1 MSYHVETTSRFDK
14 EFKKL
19 DKYTQQMI
27 KSWIVKN
34 LQNCENPRAHGKGIT
49 ANKSGQWRYRIG
61 DYYRLLCFIQ
71 DQELI
76 ILALTVGHRRDIYS
90 TQRTNY
96 ALLCF
101 EKASTASSE
110 TKLSIVTV
118 YEDLEGHAEILS
130 TEDVDFGV

>member
-1 MSYHVETTSRFDK
+1 MSYHVETTARFDK

-27 KSWIVKN
+27 KSWIVKY
-34 LQNCENPRAHGKGIT
+34 LQNCEDPRAHGKGLT

-61 DYYRLLCFIQ
+61 DYRLLCLIQ

-90 TQRTNY
+90 
-96 ALLCF
+96 
-101 EKASTASSE
+101 SSF
-110 TKLSIVTV
+110 SP
-118 YEDLEGHAEILS
+118 
-130 TEDVDFGV
+130 F